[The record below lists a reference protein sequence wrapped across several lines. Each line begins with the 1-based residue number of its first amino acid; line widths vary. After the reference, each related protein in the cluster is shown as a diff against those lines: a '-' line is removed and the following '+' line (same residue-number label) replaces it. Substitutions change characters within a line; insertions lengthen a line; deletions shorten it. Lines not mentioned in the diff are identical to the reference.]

1 MVLQVVIAS
10 ALLVITFW
18 IWRLSFTLIQLLQVF
33 KDISSDLYDI
43 SYDIQE
49 MSK

>member
-1 MVLQVVIAS
+1 MALQIVIAS

-18 IWRLSFTLIQLLQVF
+18 VWRLSFTLIQILQVF
-33 KDISSDLYDI
+33 KDISADLYDI